1 MSCPWQNSNAT
12 IKNYSLQIQITKQI
26 ALPNPDLSRSLSI
39 NSPSANLSKS
49 LILRERREFYAKLD
63 ATLILLVNPVSS
75 SKSPIHHQTYYKY
88 IILVKIKSKPGC
100 APQSSFDTQLLLPYQ
115 QSIAT
120 SKHRYVAQGT
130 HKVQSTLCAF
140 QAYRWLHTFV
150 RS

>member
-63 ATLILLVNPVSS
+63 ATLILLVNPASTHNSYYPTNRVQLRANTATQRRE
-75 SKSPIHHQTYYKY
+75 PIKCNPHSVLFKHIGGFT
-88 IILVKIKSKPGC
+88 LLFGVKRV
-100 APQSSFDTQLLLPYQ
+100 PQLFS
-115 QSIAT
+115 QSIVLVLG
-120 SKHRYVAQGT
+120 RFGF
-130 HKVQSTLCAF
+130 LLF
-140 QAYRWLHTFV
+140 
-150 RS
+150 